1 MRMKHL
7 PLVAPFAVPEVQF
20 VSRSQHAAP
29 TPQEPRQPID
39 FALNQVIAGWTEGVS
54 MMPVGAKYRFWIPGD
69 LAYGARGTPGG
80 PIGPNQMLIFDVE
93 LLDIV
98 Q

>member
-1 MRMKHL
+1 MRVHYRGTL
-7 PLVAPFAVPEVQF
+7 LDGTEFD
-20 VSRSQHAAP
+20 SSHRRG
-29 TPQEPRQPID
+29 EPSE
-39 FALNQVIAGWTEGVS
+39 FGLNQVIAGCTEGLTL
-54 MMPVGAKYRFWIPGD
+54 MPVGAKYRLWIPGD